1 MNGCGT
7 SRYWKF
13 SGILII
19 ILMCLAVMGLI
30 AGVALGVTAMNGP
43 GVGLQGLRMKS
54 KTESSSSCVSR
65 RFMEARRFS
74 PDIIGEPR

>member
-1 MNGCGT
+1 MNGSAT

-30 AGVALGVTAMNGP
+30 AGVALGVTAMKGP
-43 GVGLQGLRMKS
+43 GVGLQGLRMPS
-54 KTESSSSCVSR
+54 KTESSRSCFSR
-65 RFMEARRFS
+65 RFMEASRFS
-74 PDIIGEPR
+74 SSIIGGPL